1 MELPC
6 TQVQPP
12 IKLFE
17 DHPLGYERSFV
28 SSESI
33 PTSDTTYRDH
43 VAALPELMCELTP
56 RIQYA
61 LEWAAYAHQHQSRYV
76 MREGENGKMEKP
88 HYIEHPYIVA
98 AVVAQVT
105 DDEDIIIAAILHD
118 VVEDQPERMSFDIIE
133 AEFGPRVRRIVR
145 DVTKDNGMENKEL
158 RNSSYLEHVRL
169 ESCEEAKI
177 VCLADKIHNIIS
189 NLDDYSALGEELWD
203 KLTKPGKTI
212 DQTKRRKYAW
222 FNGVYEIMNEKMPMH
237 PLTHILGDMVVMY
250 KKISIDTIALSPPE
264 TTV

>member
-1 MELPC
+1 MPSILLERTASLRMK
-6 TQVQPP
+6 
-12 IKLFE
+12 ILISRWG
-17 DHPLGYERSFV
+17 LGRLLASPASSANFRSA
-28 SSESI
+28 SESI

-98 AVVAQVT
+98 AVVAQFT

-145 DVTKDNGMENKEL
+145 DVTKDNGMDNKEL
-158 RNSSYLEHVRL
+158 R
-169 ESCEEAKI
+169 
-177 VCLADKIHNIIS
+177 
-189 NLDDYSALGEELWD
+189 
-203 KLTKPGKTI
+203 T
-212 DQTKRRKYAW
+212 
-222 FNGVYEIMNEKMPMH
+222 
-237 PLTHILGDMVVMY
+237 
-250 KKISIDTIALSPPE
+250 
-264 TTV
+264 